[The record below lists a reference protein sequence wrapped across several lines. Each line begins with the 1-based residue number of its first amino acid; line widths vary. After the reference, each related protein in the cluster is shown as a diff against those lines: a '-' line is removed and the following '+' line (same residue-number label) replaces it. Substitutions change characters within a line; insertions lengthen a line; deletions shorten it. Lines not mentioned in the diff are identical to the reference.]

1 VSSLSG
7 QRFKRNIAPLL
18 ACRFRV
24 AVRAS
29 PSKGWEPSAD
39 RNTTQNARRV
49 SETLSHC
56 FNARYVAMTV
66 RALKMPTDRGVSGVG
81 LESDK
86 AGLAKKFSVTP
97 FFVLSQKQ
105 KEIDRGNHLGN
116 EGFASPSIRMPL
128 TNDSKAR
135 SKASTGVHWIR

>member
-66 RALKMPTDRGVSGVG
+66 RALKMPADRGVSGVG

-97 FFVLSQKQ
+97 FLFCLRNK
-105 KEIDRGNHLGN
+105 KKLIAEITS
-116 EGFASPSIRMPL
+116 AM
-128 TNDSKAR
+128 KALR
-135 SKASTGVHWIR
+135 LLQFECH